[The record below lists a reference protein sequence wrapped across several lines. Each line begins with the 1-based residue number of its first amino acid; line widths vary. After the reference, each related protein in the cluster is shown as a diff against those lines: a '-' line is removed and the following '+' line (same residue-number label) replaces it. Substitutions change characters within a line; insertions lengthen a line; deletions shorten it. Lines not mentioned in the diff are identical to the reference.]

1 MDFYIFA
8 EGKLKVKMELKMNK
22 QTKKNIEYVLD
33 TESHFYHWVLNLEF
47 KHSTDEYKLNSS
59 EMRFLLEVSD
69 FNDFL
74 RLFISNA
81 RVSKADKKV
90 VFENAENRIARYI
103 KLLKNEEYRKSLG
116 INTNERI
123 QAWINYI
130 STEEYLKKLEKLKA
144 DIEETK

>member
-1 MDFYIFA
+1 
-8 EGKLKVKMELKMNK
+8 MNK
-22 QTKKNIEYVLD
+22 RTKKNIQYVLD
-33 TESHFYHWVLNLEF
+33 TENHFYHWVLNLEF
-47 KHSTDEYKLNSS
+47 NHSTDEYKLNSS

-74 RLFISNA
+74 RFFILDA
-81 RVSKADKKV
+81 KVFSKADKKI

-103 KLLKNEEYRKSLG
+103 ELLKNEEYRKSLG

-130 STEEYLKKLEKLKA
+130 SSEEYLRKLEEIKA